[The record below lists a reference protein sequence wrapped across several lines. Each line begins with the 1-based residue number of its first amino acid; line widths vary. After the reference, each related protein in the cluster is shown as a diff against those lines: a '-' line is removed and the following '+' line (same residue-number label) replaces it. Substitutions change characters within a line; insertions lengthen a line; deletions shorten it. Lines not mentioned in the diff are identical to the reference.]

1 METMSILITLVGVII
16 IPWMSSNEVQQL
28 RDEEEKYEE
37 EHKEELW

>member
-1 METMSILITLVGVII
+1 METMSILITLAGVII